1 MKRFEGN
8 PILEPISSH
17 TWESRMVFNAAAV
30 NLDDTIHL
38 VYRAVGDDGIS
49 RLGYASSSDGYH
61 IDERLPDPIFEPSN
75 ESERDGCEDPRL
87 THLEGRYVMTYTA
100 LRSLVRCAFQVG
112 MTSISTDDF
121 LHKRWDW
128 GERLL
133 PFPGIRNKDA
143 VVFPR
148 KIDGRYV
155 MYHRI
160 EPDVCVAYS
169 DDLRRWCDIKT
180 ILEPRVGMWDG
191 FKVGAA
197 GPPIEVSDGWL
208 FIYHG
213 VNFDKVY
220 RLGVAMV
227 DKDDPENV
235 VYRSEDPIL
244 EPAEDYERFGKVP
257 NVVFSCGAVPL
268 DDKILVYYGGAD
280 TVVCVATYEENE
292 LIS

>member
-17 TWESRMVFNAAAV
+17 RWESRMVFNVAAV

-87 THLEGRYVMTYTA
+87 THLEGRCVMTYTA

-112 MTSISTDDF
+112 MTTISTDDF

-133 PFPGIRNKDA
+133 PFQGIRNKDA

-169 DDLRRWCDIKT
+169 DDLQRWCDIKT